1 MRKVST
7 SSSIIFEENFIF
19 RGTMA
24 FFLETAR
31 LILEDLKEDDLDNI
45 RRIARNPDVMQY
57 VLIWLENDEQIA
69 EFLQRAIEESRRAE
83 RFRYVLAARVA
94 GTGEFAG
101 LTFLEI
107 DPELR
112 STGEVGIV
120 LLPEYQACGYGKEIL
135 LKYLEFGFTTLSLHR
150 VYGKCDELN
159 HASARV
165 MERCGLTYEGTIR
178 EHVWLRD
185 HWRSTRY
192 YGMLEEEYHDL
203 TPSRAPKLKT
213 I

>member
-1 MRKVST
+1 MGFCLK
-7 SSSIIFEENFIF
+7 
-19 RGTMA
+19 
-24 FFLETAR
+24 TAR
-31 LILEDLKEDDLDNI
+31 LILEDLTDHDLENI
-45 RRIARNPDVMQY
+45 QKIARNPDLMRY
-57 VLIWLENDEQIA
+57 VLIWLDNDEQIA
-69 EFLQRAIEESRRAE
+69 DFLKRAVEESRQAE
-83 RFRYVLAARVA
+83 RLGYVLAARVA

-107 DPELR
+107 DPGLR

-120 LLPEYQACGYGKEIL
+120 LLAEYQACGYGKEIL

-192 YGMLEEEYHDL
+192 YGMLEREYYGL
-203 TPSRAPKLKT
+203 TPSRALKSKT